1 MSRSRCPDEFLKS
14 AGQTFGM
21 ALRWLL
27 LPAVA
32 LGLAAC
38 SSPPPAPPQVASLS
52 TPSASASS
60 VAPSTADP
68 STDEDGGRPRHRVD
82 ETAEES
88 QRIIEPWRTCMKD
101 HDADV
106 DTQPNTIEGAKK
118 WSADHKAAGD
128 ACRSKLPLL
137 PWGMD
142 RENPAY
148 QDNMHKWVQCMNDKG
163 MRVVETPDN
172 DESPWTY
179 ASDSQPPNSDKIEHD
194 CEVAIL
200 GPSDK

>member
-1 MSRSRCPDEFLKS
+1 
-14 AGQTFGM
+14 M
-21 ALRWLL
+21 ALRLIAGL
-27 LPAVA
+27 ALF

-38 SSPPPAPPQVASLS
+38 SSPPAAAPQVASLS
-52 TPSASASS
+52 TPAATPATSA
-60 VAPSTADP
+60 PP
-68 STDEDGGRPRHRVD
+68 STDADGGRPRHRVD

-88 QRIIEPWRTCMKD
+88 QRLIEPWRTCMKD

-106 DTQPNTIEGAKK
+106 DTQPNSIEGAEK

-128 ACRSKLPLL
+128 ACRAKLPLL

-142 RENPAY
+142 RDNPAY

-163 MRVVETPDN
+163 MHVVETPDN

-179 ASDSQPPNSDKIEHD
+179 GSDAQPPNSDKIEQD

>member
-1 MSRSRCPDEFLKS
+1 MSRSRCADEFLKS
-14 AGQTFGM
+14 SGHAFGM
-21 ALRWLL
+21 ALRLL
-27 LPAVA
+27 AGLVLL

-38 SSPPPAPPQVASLS
+38 SSPPPAPPQVASLT
-52 TPSASASS
+52 TPVLVPSSA
-60 VAPSTADP
+60 APSTDA
-68 STDEDGGRPRHRVD
+68 DGGRPRHRVD

-88 QRIIEPWRTCMKD
+88 TRLIEPWRSCMKD
-101 HDADV
+101 HGADV
-106 DTQPNTIEGAKK
+106 DTQPNNIAGAEK
-118 WSADHKAAGD
+118 WSADHKDAGD
-128 ACRSKLPLL
+128 ACRAKLPLL

-163 MRVVETPDN
+163 MHVVETPDN

-179 ASDSQPPNSDKIEHD
+179 SSDSQPPNADKIEHD
-194 CEVAIL
+194 CELAIL

>member
-1 MSRSRCPDEFLKS
+1 
-14 AGQTFGM
+14 M
-21 ALRWLL
+21 ALRLL
-27 LPAVA
+27 AGLVLL

-38 SSPPPAPPQVASLS
+38 SSPPPAPPQVASLT
-52 TPSASASS
+52 TPSSSPAS
-60 VAPSTADP
+60 VAPSTDA
-68 STDEDGGRPRHRVD
+68 DGGRPRHRVD

-88 QRIIEPWRTCMKD
+88 NRLIEPWRTCMKD
-101 HDADV
+101 HNADV

-118 WSADHKAAGD
+118 WSADHKDAGD
-128 ACRSKLPLL
+128 ACRAKLPLL

-148 QDNMHKWVQCMNDKG
+148 QDNMHKWVQCMNDQG
-163 MRVVETPDN
+163 MHVAETPDN

-179 ASDSQPPNSDKIEHD
+179 SSDSQPPNSDKIEHD